1 MSTAYQKELC
11 EIREYCDSASCL
23 RTNNFKVRG
32 IRIDVHSGIYD
43 GEFIAYAA
51 FPTKYFPEEA
61 LTKFVVTKNP
71 HMSDYVYVYSRNI
84 KSLKDII
91 RRTMKESV

>member
-11 EIREYCDSASCL
+11 EIREHCDSASCL

-51 FPTKYFPEEA
+51 FPTKFFPEEA

-71 HMSDYVYVYSRNI
+71 HMSGYVYVYSRNI

-91 RRTMKESV
+91 RRIML

>member
-11 EIREYCDSASCL
+11 EIREYCQDASCL
-23 RTNNFKVRG
+23 VTSNFKVRG

-51 FPTKYFPEEA
+51 FPTKLFPEEA

-84 KSLKDII
+84 KSLKDLI
-91 RRTMKESV
+91 RRTML